1 MNTINTGLFFV
12 TVLLTEG
19 SGRPELEYRVIWGG
33 GGLVDMRKKRIFFY
47 LLINFSIF
55 LKIYIIFE

>member
-19 SGRPELEYRVIWGG
+19 SGRPELEYRVILGRG
-33 GGLVDMRKKRIFFY
+33 IGRHEKEKIFF
-47 LLINFSIF
+47 LFIN
-55 LKIYIIFE
+55 